1 MSDVSSAPI
10 MPPGAEAGGMVIGD
24 NDPLAGIKA
33 KLEQIH
39 SDFEVIGSQYATA
52 DPQIGQAVQIGQ
64 QAVRAIVSRIVAT
77 SRVGASEP
85 TSPVL

>member
-1 MSDVSSAPI
+1 
-10 MPPGAEAGGMVIGD
+10 MVIGD
-24 NDPLAGIKA
+24 TDPLAGIKS
-33 KLEQIH
+33 KLAQMH
-39 SDFEVIGSQYATA
+39 SDFEVIGSQYSTA

-85 TSPVL
+85 TSPAV